1 MRKEAP
7 GFVSNRMQEAV
18 WREMFHLVNDGIATS
33 GELDQAITDGPG
45 LRWAIFGPAFVYFL
59 QGGRGGMAHAL
70 AQFDPARI
78 PDWSHNYYPEVTDE
92 LARRSTSRRGT
103 RPGAVARGVG
113 TAARRV
119 PRARARGQAGGV
131 RRMSEPQDH
140 DAPGAGATPADA
152 STAAVATTPVQ
163 GGRRDLSFLYDPASI
178 AIVGASADE
187 SKWGGDLA
195 ARLLRAEH
203 RRPVYFVN
211 RKGGEIRGQ
220 VAYPSLSDL
229 PEVPEM
235 VVLAMPAAA
244 LEATL
249 DEALALG
256 SKAFVAI
263 FAGLGETDDEGRE
276 RERAAV
282 TRLRAAGA
290 AMIGPNCMG
299 LADHSTGLQAVA
311 YVDVPQG
318 HIGFVSQSG
327 AMGEELVMRSR
338 AYGCGFSRYVT
349 LGNQADVG
357 IAEVLWG
364 MAEHEQTH
372 VVAVY
377 AEERREGREV
387 ARAAAAVVAAGKPVV
402 LLAPGR
408 SEASAR
414 AALSHTGS
422 LAPDSAVVD
431 AVCHAAGAARA
442 ATPRELFEL
451 TVGFLAGYRP
461 RGRRV
466 AIVTDAG
473 GVGGIAADAAHDAG
487 LEVPAFSDGLVA
499 RVQEALPGSA
509 GSNPLDFAM
518 GTIDP
523 DAYERIVPVVAGSDE
538 IDAVLGVGQLGY
550 WGARFSHFEKL
561 VEGEVTS
568 ARRAAEAAR
577 RAAKPFIVCTVYPDA
592 PPAVALREA
601 GVPVYRELAS
611 GVNVLAALVQAAAA
625 EPPGVPEL
633 PDPAETDCCVWDCDY
648 WAARRVLQEAG
659 VPFPEASLVESLE
672 RAIMSAGAIGYPLV
686 LKALGRL
693 HKSDEGGVVLDIVD
707 ERALWVAYT
716 QLSAR
721 LGEHRFSL
729 ERMAPLREGVE
740 VIVGC
745 RRDDRFGPLALVGL
759 GGVYAEL
766 FNDVQT
772 ALAPVDEETA
782 ERLLLSLRGAQLFA
796 GGRGRPPV
804 DLRAAARAA
813 AALSRFAA
821 AHAEI
826 AEVEINPLLV
836 TADGA
841 LGLDAR
847 IVLVH
852 GAQTSVA
859 GPSDQGLEGI

>member
-1 MRKEAP
+1 M
-7 GFVSNRMQEAV
+7 
-18 WREMFHLVNDGIATS
+18 H
-33 GELDQAITDGPG
+33 
-45 LRWAIFGPAFVYFL
+45 
-59 QGGRGGMAHAL
+59 
-70 AQFDPARI
+70 
-78 PDWSHNYYPEVTDE
+78 
-92 LARRSTSRRGT
+92 
-103 RPGAVARGVG
+103 
-113 TAARRV
+113 
-119 PRARARGQAGGV
+119 
-131 RRMSEPQDH
+131 
-140 DAPGAGATPADA
+140 
-152 STAAVATTPVQ
+152 
-163 GGRRDLSFLYDPASI
+163 
-178 AIVGASADE
+178 
-187 SKWGGDLA
+187 
-195 ARLLRAEH
+195 
-203 RRPVYFVN
+203 
-211 RKGGEIRGQ
+211 GQ

-229 PEVPEM
+229 PEGPEM
-235 VVLAMPAAA
+235 VILAMPAAA

-249 DEALALG
+249 DEALGLG

-263 FAGLGETDDEGRE
+263 FAGLGETDDEGRG

-282 TRLRAAGA
+282 ARLRAAGA

-311 YVDVPQG
+311 YLDVPEG

-327 AMGEELVMRSR
+327 AIGEELVMRSR
-338 AYGCGFSRYVT
+338 EYGCGFSRYVT

-357 IAEVLWG
+357 IAEILWG
-364 MAEHEQTH
+364 MAEHEKTR

-377 AEERREGREV
+377 AEDMHEGREL

-408 SEASAR
+408 TEASAR

-422 LAPDSAVVD
+422 LAPDAAVVD
-431 AVCHAAGAARA
+431 AVCRAAGAARA

-451 TVGFLAGYRP
+451 TIGFLAGYRP

-466 AIVTDAG
+466 AVVTDAG

-487 LEVPAFSDGLVA
+487 LEVPAFSDELVA

-509 GSNPLDFAM
+509 GGNPTDFAM

-523 DAYERIVPVVAGSDE
+523 DAYERIVPVVACCDE
-538 IDAVLGVGQLGY
+538 VDAILGVGQLGY
-550 WGARFSHFEKL
+550 WGGRFPQFETL
-561 VEGEVTS
+561 VEREVVS

-577 RAAKPFIVCTVYPDA
+577 RAEMPFVVCTVYPDS
-592 PPAVALREA
+592 PPAIALREE

-611 GVNVLAALVQAAAA
+611 GVSVLAALAQAASA

-633 PDPAETDCCVWDCDY
+633 PDPAATDCCVWDCDY
-648 WAARRVLQEAG
+648 WSARRVLQEAG
-659 VPFPEASLVESLE
+659 IPFPEASLVESLE
-672 RAIMSAGAIGYPLV
+672 RAIMSARGLGYPLV

-693 HKSDEGGVVLDIVD
+693 HKSDEGGVVLDIAD
-707 ERALWVAYT
+707 ERGLWTAYT

-745 RRDDRFGPLALVGL
+745 RRDERFGPLALVGL

-766 FNDVQT
+766 FKDVQT
-772 ALAPVDEETA
+772 ALAPLDEKTA

-813 AALSRFAA
+813 ATLSRFAA
-821 AHAEI
+821 AHGEI
-826 AEVEINPLLV
+826 AEVRDQPL
-836 TADGA
+836 AGHARRGRRSRRAHRARASEGA
-841 LGLDAR
+841 SPAEVDPPG
-847 IVLVH
+847 
-852 GAQTSVA
+852 
-859 GPSDQGLEGI
+859 